1 MNFVRKIFSCSIVAA
16 TLLILA
22 GCGQKSNCNGI
33 SFGGS
38 GSGSGT
44 GGVNSGGSVCGSSGN
59 NSGGGGGGGGS
70 YADLLYFV
78 GGDNSIDGA
87 SLNGSGTFAS
97 LTGVTPPNIGSSSFV
112 APNIVIAN
120 KSFLYVPYKAN
131 VNGIDQGFVAAFL
144 ISHSTGALS
153 NISGSPFSTGTPG
166 ADSAAIDPLG
176 RFLFVGDQL
185 NGSVSSFQINSSSG
199 ALTPSPGSPLVD
211 PLTGPVEMEVDG
223 RGNYLYFTQGALSTD
238 TVEYFIDQ
246 NTGALS
252 AAGQFQLVA
261 SRVRTEPTGRY
272 LFAVGSPSGGIDVYG
287 IESGTGNLLFLNT
300 YATTTSCYEMTVSP
314 NGKFLYAFA
323 KAGQTAEAMEGF
335 SLDVNGVLTPLTN
348 SPFTTIPGQF
358 AGQFDQG
365 GTHMFT
371 PTLQGFSVLSMDTT
385 TGQPTNPTPD
395 LTVVATPFF
404 AVTQ

>member
-1 MNFVRKIFSCSIVAA
+1 MNFVGRIFSCSVVAA
-16 TLLILA
+16 TLLMLA

-44 GGVNSGGSVCGSSGN
+44 GGGVNTGGSVCGGSGN
-59 NSGGGGGGGGS
+59 NSGGGGGGS
-70 YADLLYFV
+70 NTDLLYFV
-78 GGDNSIDGA
+78 GGGNSIDGA
-87 SLNGSGTFAS
+87 SLNSSGTFAS

-131 VNGIDQGFVAAFL
+131 VNGTDQGFVAAFL

-153 NISGSPFSTGTPG
+153 NISGSPFSTGTSG
-166 ADSAAIDPLG
+166 ADSAAIDPQG
-176 RFLFVGDQL
+176 RFLFVGDQVS
-185 NGSVSSFQINSSSG
+185 GSVSSFQINSASG
-199 ALTPSPGSPLVD
+199 ALTPAPGSPLID

-223 RGNYLYFTQGALSTD
+223 SGNYLYFTQGSVSSY

-252 AAGQFQLVA
+252 AAGQFQLLA
-261 SRVRTEPTGRY
+261 SRVRSEPSGKY
-272 LFAVGSPSGGIDVYG
+272 LFAVGSPSGGIDVYS

-300 YATTTSCYEMTVSP
+300 YATATSCYEMTVSP
-314 NGKFLYAFA
+314 NGQFLYAFA
-323 KAGQTAEAMEGF
+323 KAGQVAESMEGF
-335 SLDVNGVLTPLTN
+335 SLDVNGVLTPLPN

-371 PTLQGFSVLSMDTT
+371 STISGFSVLSMDPN
-385 TGQPTNPTPD
+385 TGTPTNPTPD
-395 LTVVATPFF
+395 LTVTATPFF

>member
-1 MNFVRKIFSCSIVAA
+1 MNFVRKIFSCSVVAA

-44 GGVNSGGSVCGSSGN
+44 GGGVSTGGSVCGGSGN
-59 NSGGGGGGGGS
+59 NSGGGGGGGS
-70 YADLLYFV
+70 NTDLLYFV
-78 GGDNSIDGA
+78 GGGNSIDGA
-87 SLNGSGTFAS
+87 SLNSSGTFAL
-97 LTGVTPPNIGSSSFV
+97 LTGVTAPNIGSSSFA

-120 KSFLYVPYKAN
+120 KSFLYVPYHVN
-131 VNGIDQGFVAAFL
+131 VNGTNQGFVAAFL

-153 NISGSPFSTGTPG
+153 NISGSPFSTGTSG
-166 ADSAAIDPLG
+166 ADSAAMDPKG
-176 RFLFVGDQL
+176 RFLFVGDQVS
-185 NGSVSSFQINSSSG
+185 GSVASFQINSSSG
-199 ALTPSPGSPLVD
+199 ALTPAPGSPLVD
-211 PLTGPVEMEVDG
+211 PLTGPVEMDVDG
-223 RGNYLYFTQGALSTD
+223 SGNYLYFTQGSVSTY

-252 AAGQFQLVA
+252 AAGQFQLIA
-261 SRVRTEPTGRY
+261 SRVRTEPSGKF
-272 LFAVGSPSGGIDVYG
+272 LFAVGSPSGGIDVYS
-287 IESGTGNLLFLNT
+287 IESGTGNLLLLNS
-300 YATTTSCYEMTVSP
+300 YATATSCYEMTVSP

-335 SLDVNGVLTPLTN
+335 SLDVNGVLTPLPN
-348 SPFTTIPGQF
+348 SPFKTIPGQF

-371 PTLQGFSVLSMDTT
+371 PTLQGFSVLSMDTN